1 MSLLRWSRSD
11 SGRPKSSAGI
21 TLWSTSSLGQSH
33 SSAAPLWRKPEVNN
47 LSSSH
52 IDHITSGVR
61 LASAMRVK
69 RVKENNDH
77 LTYHS
82 LASKWVAN
90 RIATEEEGLEII
102 LSACHRRQVFFFL
115 LGSALTPDCYI
126 LAVKKL
132 RISGWGV
139 SYPTTNQAW
148 PSLAS
153 KIRQDVASY
162 VFLTQFSTVFHS
174 VLESATNGY
183 ELWFLAL
190 PQQHH
195 FFISRVSSLAIS
207 YVLLCY

>member
-11 SGRPKSSAGI
+11 SGRPRSSAGI

-47 LSSSH
+47 PSSSH

-61 LASAMRVK
+61 LARAMRVK

-102 LSACHRRQVFFFL
+102 LSACHRRQFFFL

-139 SYPTTNQAW
+139 SYPTTNQVW

-153 KIRQDVASY
+153 EIRQDVASY
-162 VFLTQFSTVFHS
+162 VFFKHSFLQCFTQFWSQPQMAMNCGFWHFHNSTTF
-174 VLESATNGY
+174 
-183 ELWFLAL
+183 
-190 PQQHH
+190 
-195 FFISRVSSLAIS
+195 SSPGFPA
-207 YVLLCY
+207 